1 MKSKSKWKR
10 DPGEGEGEKERGVCV
25 CVGGELR
32 MVGNGHLL
40 SRQAKV
46 CKYSVCA

>member
-10 DPGEGEGEKERGVCV
+10 DPGEGEGVKERG
-25 CVGGELR
+25 VGGELR

>member
-10 DPGEGEGEKERGVCV
+10 DPGEREGEKERGVG
-25 CVGGELR
+25 GGELR

>member
-10 DPGEGEGEKERGVCV
+10 DPGEGEGEKERGV
-25 CVGGELR
+25 GGGRELR

>member
-10 DPGEGEGEKERGVCV
+10 DPGEGEGEKERGVG
-25 CVGGELR
+25 GGELR